1 MFFRF
6 VGRHVI
12 CFNWTCNEHVFHPF
26 IIFYFRIFAQNN
38 PMLIYYFTLL
48 TKPIKPFEQKQFQSI
63 VYNRNSISINVILNY
78 SVSTRNTGKISIFPT
93 QKTTR
98 YSFRQAMNLNL
109 FRGFLFSLSPTYSQT
124 VSDTRRCCLASCL
137 LLSLH
142 NTHLDHRSQ

>member
-1 MFFRF
+1 MSSVSIGLVMNMFFIHSF
-6 VGRHVI
+6 FLLPYI
-12 CFNWTCNEHVFHPF
+12 CTK
-26 IIFYFRIFAQNN
+26 
-38 PMLIYYFTLL
+38 YYFTLL

-63 VYNRNSISINVILNY
+63 VYNRNSISINVHLNY

-124 VSDTRRCCLASCL
+124 VFDLIKKSSKLT
-137 LLSLH
+137 
-142 NTHLDHRSQ
+142 